1 MAIMLFSL
9 LAFAVSFDKVQFFAL
24 LKTPQRQTGVF
35 CCALVMAILWQIQA
49 GILPF
54 LDIHILAITA
64 VTLVLG
70 WRLSLISTLLASL
83 LHFIFTSTQI
93 EFFTFWFLTG
103 IIPVYISYAIFLLC
117 YQYLPRHFFIYI
129 FGCAFICAGIVA
141 ACKILLTG
149 VYYWSV
155 GLYDWQTLQYNYMFY
170 SVIMWFPEAMLNGMA
185 ITLMITY
192 RPNWVRTFYD
202 QEYLDR

>member
-1 MAIMLFSL
+1 MATTLICL
-9 LAFAVSFDKVQFFAL
+9 LAFAVSFDKAQFLAL
-24 LKTPQRQTGVF
+24 LKTPQRQTGVL
-35 CCALVMAILWQIQA
+35 CCALVMAILWQVKA

-70 WRLSLISTLLASL
+70 WRLSLLSTLLASL
-83 LHFIFTSTQI
+83 LHYAFAESSI
-93 EFFTFWFLTG
+93 EFFSFWLLTG
-103 IIPVYISYAIFLLC
+103 IIPVYISYALFAIC
-117 YQYLPRHFFIYI
+117 YHYLPRHFFIYI
-129 FGCAFICAGIVA
+129 FVCAFICAGLVA
-141 ACKILLTG
+141 ASKIVLTSF
-149 VYYWSV
+149 YYWSL
-155 GLYDWQTLQYNYMFY
+155 GQYDWQTLQYNYLFY

-192 RPNWVRTFYD
+192 RPHWVRTFYD

>member
-1 MAIMLFSL
+1 MATILFSL
-9 LAFAVSFDKVQFFAL
+9 FAFAVSFDKTQLLTL
-24 LKTPQRQTGVF
+24 LKTPQRQTGVL
-35 CCALVMAILWQIQA
+35 CCALVMAILWKIQA
-49 GILPF
+49 GILPY
-54 LDIHILAITA
+54 LDIHILAITT

-83 LHFIFTSTQI
+83 LHLAFATTQVD
-93 EFFTFWFLTG
+93 FFSFWLLTG
-103 IIPVYISYAIFLLC
+103 IFPVYISYGLFVIC
-117 YQYLPRHFFIYI
+117 YQYLPKHFFIYI
-129 FGCAFICAGIVA
+129 FVCAFICAGVVA
-141 ACKILLTG
+141 ACKILFTS
-149 VYYWSV
+149 VYYWTL